1 MIGVDTRASAALRAA
16 AGANY
21 GGSQRGGVAA
31 AAVVGSQRRGAQSVC
46 KRATSRQRVREC
58 VCVVPGH
65 LVRPGWRCEHVSLRT
80 VAGNDMGCVQSY
92 FRKGSYDVYEAH
104 SAGLSPSSTQGSDK
118 PPLIGNSTD
127 EDALLDKDLVIVDA
141 NEVKLAQQQ
150 DGEAEK
156 KPEAERKKSGASD
169 SAAKPVV
176 AEKTDETKSNV
187 SSAGAKSP
195 ARSVE
200 RPEDVITAAPAP
212 TPAPA
217 PEKEGEGGPR
227 HARRPSSSTSNV
239 SLSSATGAAAVQ
251 PIASFPETP
260 EPAKADKAAASKAP
274 EFPAKAVISPTG
286 VAAEVKRER
295 PASSEK
301 SPVGSPVTASVEV
314 KQESKPASPTT
325 PPEAKETTKTDSP
338 SGEHKPVSP
347 VSDEDASTA
356 QQETKQESEPPQ
368 SPSVKSPELAAE
380 VASESPAVKA
390 EEKPES
396 PTTDENMAPS
406 KSDTP
411 SSDVTEA
418 KVAIP
423 EAPAVVDKEAAATS
437 AVPAPDEPTP
447 GPSTAEISSAE
458 RPTSIHDIPSPS
470 PETGELPTTS
480 AVTPTTVLV
489 TPSAD
494 GPASPTAGSPETG
507 EIPTPTVSI
516 TVSPAPDRTPTSSDD
531 EEPIVI
537 PTRQRVR
544 KEPAE
549 SPTTSVDQEPPSAA
563 AHDSAKQPTDTE
575 SVDEVLPSSPNRG
588 QSEAT
593 TASMVESRQDS
604 RADTP
609 HSVLATAGSELEDSA
624 VDEEVLGAAAAKI
637 QAGFRGYKTR
647 QELKNGATS
656 ESQEE
661 KRSDELKDQPKE
673 NEAPEEPAVLE
684 AAATKIQAT
693 IRGHQTRQKLKEEGI
708 VATKND
714 SVVIDANVD
723 ADKGTIPES
732 LIGDEDKTA
741 LESAATTIQ
750 ATFRGYQTR
759 QQVKQEKLQEAAK
772 DEQIPGEAVSTDQV
786 AKDQQPVTEEVN
798 EAVLLDSDPSALES
812 AATTIQATFRG
823 YKTRQELEKEG
834 KTEATEESDKA
845 KAVVQEKI
853 EMEEKKPEVKELEE
867 KNETPK
873 PDSKEETVEAKGT
886 NLEIGGEKTD
896 IEAEKDVKDVKV
908 DDASVIESAA
918 TTIQAA
924 FKGYQT
930 RQQLKKEELID
941 AAKDIADDAAAA
953 VVSKAGD
960 AVRDAESP
968 VLESAAT
975 TIQAAFRGHHT
986 RKQLKNKGDVDSKEE
1001 SSAQVED
1008 EVSTARAPEVSGAT
1022 DEAALHA
1029 AAASIQATFRGYKTR
1044 QQLKNE
1050 GAGGEP
1056 GEATPEQPSIEQQL
1070 AEACQEAGASTA
1082 AADLEAA
1089 ATTIQANFR
1098 GFRTR
1103 KEFQQS
1109 QASNSETGEAAV
1121 QPPPAPP
1128 QEGAAYHERVL
1139 DAAATTIQATFR
1151 GYQTRQKVAKPGDKP
1166 ETAADA
1172 KQAVPQSDAA
1182 PEEACVPPLEDML
1195 KTAPAGGAAPLE
1207 TAASLSRA
1215 STLEASVPPVED
1227 TVAAAATAG
1236 REAALGAQPPEA
1248 SVPPP
1253 EDALPPQP
1261 QPPLGTQASL
1271 AESLH
1276 EAAVPPLEDLLE
1288 KSAPAQARPPAS
1300 FSSHVSL
1307 ADNVPDTDTADVP
1320 DSVQKPAAN
1329 VAVEMAAEISAESE
1343 KTTEATPRPPS
1354 SGGADEAEAGPSRK
1368 VEPENSA
1375 PSEEP
1380 DSQTDGEKR
1389 DAKVESSETEPK
1401 PNEMTA
1407 ALAPQPTSS
1416 AVSDSAD
1423 RTEPS
1428 SSDGTVQEAT
1438 TRKEASANIVPSLV
1452 AQAEKEVSKLA
1463 IASVEAPVAQS
1474 DVVEP
1479 EADSKKEPSVAAGS
1493 SEKGDVGQGQNASE
1507 AGNEGVKEVE
1517 EEVKDDNATRK
1528 EELKTEVPVVSARP
1542 EPVVDKASNETEK
1555 GGDGSEKVHAEPT
1568 PSEAVP
1574 VVKPPSPKEA
1584 TAPSSAEPALEDA
1597 LQPKA
1602 AEEVTPLVV
1611 AEAATSHVGE
1621 ISKDETGSVES
1632 LPEPPTAPLSPKE
1645 RSSPPSEAG
1654 EPLSSDAALPSP
1666 PLSSQASLSESLPA
1680 AASAPPPLAS
1690 AAASTAA
1697 AAAAED
1703 SPLTSTATPEPP
1715 SEDALPPPPGQ
1726 GSSRSDSEATPVPE
1740 AAEAEAE
1747 AEAETASVASAS
1759 GAPAVAEDSQASL
1772 PPPPPPQGAAGDSP
1786 PDSTSVGAGAV
1797 DGDSSLPPPPDND
1810 NNSLTDVSMVTDTA
1824 SEAGDAQIP
1833 RSPETGEQ
1841 KKRPSQME
1849 ELSALQRP
1857 QECAELQHQQRG
1869 AAPLE
1874 NSPDDLAELEEEESV
1889 SSSSVDSAAT
1899 KIQAGVRGFLTRR
1912 HVQRMRSTQ
1921 APSPGAATAGTIAAG
1936 TMGMSLDS
1944 AMPKVASA
1952 AASAATRSAE
1962 VLEEDGEVWDTL
1974 KKEMDDAASTI
1985 QSGFRGF
1992 QARQKLTRAEAVRA
2006 ASSGSSGSGG
2016 GSLDQPTLSPGPG
2029 SGELH
2034 DSLVLPPPPPPPQ
2047 EQDKQ

>member
-1 MIGVDTRASAALRAA
+1 
-16 AGANY
+16 
-21 GGSQRGGVAA
+21 
-31 AAVVGSQRRGAQSVC
+31 
-46 KRATSRQRVREC
+46 
-58 VCVVPGH
+58 
-65 LVRPGWRCEHVSLRT
+65 
-80 VAGNDMGCVQSY
+80 MGCVQSY

-169 SAAKPVV
+169 SSAKPVA
-176 AEKTDETKSNV
+176 AEKADESKSNV
-187 SSAGAKSP
+187 SGAGAKSP
-195 ARSVE
+195 ARSAV

-274 EFPAKAVISPTG
+274 EFPAMAVTSPTG

-325 PPEAKETTKTDSP
+325 PPEAKETTKTESP
-338 SGEHKPVSP
+338 TGEQKPVSP
-347 VSDEDASTA
+347 VSDKDASTA
-356 QQETKQESEPPQ
+356 QQETKQESESPQ
-368 SPSVKSPELAAE
+368 SPSVKSPEPAAE
-380 VASESPAVKA
+380 VVSESPAVKA

-396 PTTDENMAPS
+396 PTSDVKTAAS

-411 SSDVTEA
+411 SSVTEA
-418 KVAIP
+418 TVATP
-423 EAPAVVDKEAAATS
+423 EAPAVVEKETPATS

-458 RPTSIHDIPSPS
+458 RPTSIPDIPSPS
-470 PETGELPTTS
+470 PETGELTATS

-531 EEPIVI
+531 EEQIVI

-549 SPTTSVDQEPPSAA
+549 SPTTSVDQETPSTA
-563 AHDSAKQPTDTE
+563 AHDSAKQATDTE

-593 TASMVESRQDS
+593 TASLVESRQDS

-609 HSVLATAGSELEDSA
+609 HSVLATAGSELEDST

-647 QELKNGATS
+647 QELKNGSTS

-661 KRSDELKDQPKE
+661 KRLEEVKDKAKE
-673 NEAPEEPAVLE
+673 NEAPEEPAELE

-723 ADKGTIPES
+723 ADKVTIPES
-732 LIGDEDKTA
+732 LLGDEDKTA

-786 AKDQQPVTEEVN
+786 PKYQQPVTEEVD

-823 YKTRQELEKEG
+823 YKTRQELQKEG
-834 KTEATEESDKA
+834 KTEATEESGRA
-845 KAVVQEKI
+845 KDVVQEKI

-873 PDSKEETVEAKGT
+873 PDSKAETDEVKGAK
-886 NLEIGGEKTD
+886 LEIGGEKTEN
-896 IEAEKDVKDVKV
+896 EAEKGVKDVKV

-941 AAKDIADDAAAA
+941 AAKDIADDTAAA
-953 VVSKAGD
+953 VVAKAGD

-1001 SSAQVED
+1001 SRAQVED
-1008 EVSTARAPEVSGAT
+1008 EVSTTQAPEASGAT

-1070 AEACQEAGASTA
+1070 AEACQEAGASPA

-1172 KQAVPQSDAA
+1172 KQAVPQSESA

-1195 KTAPAGGAAPLE
+1195 QTAPAGGAAPLE

-1227 TVAAAATAG
+1227 TVAAAAAAATAG
-1236 REAALGAQPPEA
+1236 REAALGARPPEA

-1288 KSAPAQARPPAS
+1288 KAAPAQARPPAS

-1329 VAVEMAAEISAESE
+1329 VAVETAESE

-1354 SGGADEAEAGPSRK
+1354 SDGADEAEAGPSRK

-1375 PSEEP
+1375 PSGEP
-1380 DSQTDGEKR
+1380 DSQTGGEKR
-1389 DAKVESSETEPK
+1389 DAKAESSETEPK

-1407 ALAPQPTSS
+1407 ALASEPTFS

-1423 RTEPS
+1423 KTEPS
-1428 SSDGTVQEAT
+1428 SSGGTAPEAT
-1438 TRKEASANIVPSLV
+1438 TRKEAASNIVPSLV

-1463 IASVEAPVAQS
+1463 LASVEASVARS
-1474 DVVEP
+1474 VVEEP
-1479 EADSKKEPSVAAGS
+1479 EAESKKEPSVAAEC

-1507 AGNEGVKEVE
+1507 AGNEDVKEVE
-1517 EEVKDDNATRK
+1517 EEVKGDNVTRK
-1528 EELKTEVPVVSARP
+1528 EELKTEVPEP
-1542 EPVVDKASNETEK
+1542 EAGKASNETEK
-1555 GGDGSEKVHAEPT
+1555 GGDDSEKVHAEPT

-1602 AEEVTPLVV
+1602 AEEVAPLVV
-1611 AEAATSHVGE
+1611 AEAATSHVGG

-1690 AAASTAA
+1690 ASNA

-1747 AEAETASVASAS
+1747 TASVASAS

-1786 PDSTSVGAGAV
+1786 PDSTSVGAGAA

-1857 QECAELQHQQRG
+1857 QECAELPHQQRG

-1921 APSPGAATAGTIAAG
+1921 APSPSAATAGTISAG

-1944 AMPKVASA
+1944 AMPKAASA

-1974 KKEMDDAASTI
+1974 KKEMDGAASTI

>member
-1 MIGVDTRASAALRAA
+1 
-16 AGANY
+16 
-21 GGSQRGGVAA
+21 
-31 AAVVGSQRRGAQSVC
+31 
-46 KRATSRQRVREC
+46 
-58 VCVVPGH
+58 
-65 LVRPGWRCEHVSLRT
+65 
-80 VAGNDMGCVQSY
+80 MGCVQSY

-169 SAAKPVV
+169 SAAKPVA

-195 ARSVE
+195 ARSAV

-212 TPAPA
+212 APAPA

-274 EFPAKAVISPTG
+274 EFPSKAVTSPPG
-286 VAAEVKRER
+286 VAVEVKRER

-338 SGEHKPVSP
+338 TGEQKPVSP
-347 VSDEDASTA
+347 VSDKDASTA
-356 QQETKQESEPPQ
+356 QQETKQVSEIPQ

-380 VASESPAVKA
+380 VVSESPAVKA

-396 PTTDENMAPS
+396 PATDGKMTPS

-423 EAPAVVDKEAAATS
+423 EAPAVVEKEAAATS

-458 RPTSIHDIPSPS
+458 RPTSIPDIPSPS

-549 SPTTSVDQEPPSAA
+549 SPTTSVDQEPPSTA
-563 AHDSAKQPTDTE
+563 AHDSAKQATDAE
-575 SVDEVLPSSPNRG
+575 SVDEVLTSSPNRG

-673 NEAPEEPAVLE
+673 NEAPEELE

-772 DEQIPGEAVSTDQV
+772 DEQIPGEAVSTDQDT
-786 AKDQQPVTEEVN
+786 KDQQPVTEEVN
-798 EAVLLDSDPSALES
+798 DAVLLDSDPSALES

-823 YKTRQELEKEG
+823 YKTRQELQKEG
-834 KTEATEESDKA
+834 KTEATEESGKA
-845 KAVVQEKI
+845 KDVVQEKI

-886 NLEIGGEKTD
+886 NLEIGGEKTE

-941 AAKDIADDAAAA
+941 AAKDIADDSAAA
-953 VVSKAGD
+953 VVTKAGD

-986 RKQLKNKGDVDSKEE
+986 RKQLKNKGDVDDKEE
-1001 SSAQVED
+1001 SRAQAED
-1008 EVSTARAPEVSGAT
+1008 GVSTTQAPEVSGAT

-1056 GEATPEQPSIEQQL
+1056 GEATPEQSSIEQQL
-1070 AEACQEAGASTA
+1070 AEACQEAGASPA

-1151 GYQTRQKVAKPGDKP
+1151 GYQTRQKVAQPGDKP

-1172 KQAVPQSDAA
+1172 KQAVPQSEAA

-1195 KTAPAGGAAPLE
+1195 QTAPAGGAAPLE

-1227 TVAAAATAG
+1227 TVAAAAAAATAG

-1288 KSAPAQARPPAS
+1288 KTAPAQARPPAS

-1329 VAVEMAAEISAESE
+1329 VAVETAAENGAESE
-1343 KTTEATPRPPS
+1343 KTTGATPRPPS
-1354 SGGADEAEAGPSRK
+1354 SNGADEAEAGPSRK

-1380 DSQTDGEKR
+1380 DSQTGGEKL
-1389 DAKVESSETEPK
+1389 DAKAESSETEPK
-1401 PNEMTA
+1401 PDEMTA
-1407 ALAPQPTSS
+1407 ALTPQPTSS

-1423 RTEPS
+1423 KTEPS
-1428 SSDGTVQEAT
+1428 SSDGTAQEAT

-1463 IASVEAPVAQS
+1463 MASVEAPVAQS
-1474 DVVEP
+1474 VVVEP
-1479 EADSKKEPSVAAGS
+1479 EANSKKEPSVAAES

-1507 AGNEGVKEVE
+1507 AGNEDVKEVE
-1517 EEVKDDNATRK
+1517 EEVKEDKATRK
-1528 EELKTEVPVVSARP
+1528 EELKTEVPVVSEP
-1542 EPVVDKASNETEK
+1542 EAGKASNEMEK
-1555 GGDGSEKVHAEPT
+1555 GGDGSEEVHAEPT

-1611 AEAATSHVGE
+1611 AEAATSNVGE

-1690 AAASTAA
+1690 AAA
-1697 AAAAED
+1697 AAED

-1740 AAEAEAE
+1740 A

-1786 PDSTSVGAGAV
+1786 PDSTSVGAGAA

-1857 QECAELQHQQRG
+1857 QECAELPHQQRG

-1921 APSPGAATAGTIAAG
+1921 APSPGAATTGTISAG

-1944 AMPKVASA
+1944 AMPKAASA

>member
-1 MIGVDTRASAALRAA
+1 
-16 AGANY
+16 
-21 GGSQRGGVAA
+21 
-31 AAVVGSQRRGAQSVC
+31 
-46 KRATSRQRVREC
+46 
-58 VCVVPGH
+58 
-65 LVRPGWRCEHVSLRT
+65 
-80 VAGNDMGCVQSY
+80 MGCVQSY
-92 FRKGSYDVYEAH
+92 FRKAH

-169 SAAKPVV
+169 SAAKPVA

-195 ARSVE
+195 ARSAV

-217 PEKEGEGGPR
+217 PEKDGEGGPR

-274 EFPAKAVISPTG
+274 EFPAKAVTSPTG
-286 VAAEVKRER
+286 VAAEVERER

-314 KQESKPASPTT
+314 KQESKPVSPTT
-325 PPEAKETTKTDSP
+325 PPEAKETTKSESP
-338 SGEHKPVSP
+338 TGEQKPVSP
-347 VSDEDASTA
+347 VSDKDASTA

-380 VASESPAVKA
+380 VVSESPAAKA

-396 PTTDENMAPS
+396 PTTDEKIAAS

-418 KVAIP
+418 TVATP
-423 EAPAVVDKEAAATS
+423 EAPAIVEKEAAATS

-458 RPTSIHDIPSPS
+458 RPTSMPDIPSPS

-544 KEPAE
+544 KEPTE
-549 SPTTSVDQEPPSAA
+549 SSTTSVDQEPQSTA
-563 AHDSAKQPTDTE
+563 AHDSAKQATDTE

-708 VATKND
+708 VAPKND
-714 SVVIDANVD
+714 SVLIDANVD

-732 LIGDEDKTA
+732 PIGDEDKTV

-772 DEQIPGEAVSTDQV
+772 DEQIPGEAASTDQV

-823 YKTRQELEKEG
+823 YKTRQELQKEG
-834 KTEATEESDKA
+834 KTEATEESGKA
-845 KAVVQEKI
+845 KDVVQEKI

-873 PDSKEETVEAKGT
+873 PDSKEETAEAKGT
-886 NLEIGGEKTD
+886 NLEIGGEKTE

-908 DDASVIESAA
+908 DDTSVIESAA

-941 AAKDIADDAAAA
+941 AAKDIADDTAVA
-953 VVSKAGD
+953 VVAKAGD

-986 RKQLKNKGDVDSKEE
+986 RKQLKNKGDVDSKDE
-1001 SSAQVED
+1001 SRAQVED
-1008 EVSTARAPEVSGAT
+1008 EVSTTQAPEVSGAT

-1070 AEACQEAGASTA
+1070 AEACQEAGASPA

-1166 ETAADA
+1166 ETAADS

-1261 QPPLGTQASL
+1261 QLPLATQASL
-1271 AESLH
+1271 AEDLH

-1288 KSAPAQARPPAS
+1288 KSATAQARPPAS

-1329 VAVEMAAEISAESE
+1329 VAVETAAENSAESE
-1343 KTTEATPRPPS
+1343 KTTEATFRPPS
-1354 SGGADEAEAGPSRK
+1354 SDGAEEAEAGPSRK

-1375 PSEEP
+1375 PSGEP
-1380 DSQTDGEKR
+1380 DSQTGGETR
-1389 DAKVESSETEPK
+1389 DAKAESSETEPK
-1401 PNEMTA
+1401 SNEMTA

-1423 RTEPS
+1423 KTEPS
-1428 SSDGTVQEAT
+1428 SSDGTALEAA

-1463 IASVEAPVAQS
+1463 MASVEAPVAQS
-1474 DVVEP
+1474 VVEEP
-1479 EADSKKEPSVAAGS
+1479 EAESKKEPSVAAGS
-1493 SEKGDVGQGQNASE
+1493 SERGGLGQGQNASE
-1507 AGNEGVKEVE
+1507 AGNVDVKEVE
-1517 EEVKDDNATRK
+1517 EEVKDDNNTRK
-1528 EELKTEVPVVSARP
+1528 EELKTEVPVVSEP
-1542 EPVVDKASNETEK
+1542 EAGKASNETEK
-1555 GGDGSEKVHAEPT
+1555 GGDGSEKVHPEPT

-1584 TAPSSAEPALEDA
+1584 TAPSSAEPALVDV

-1602 AEEVTPLVV
+1602 AEEVAPLVV
-1611 AEAATSHVGE
+1611 TEAATSHVGE

-1690 AAASTAA
+1690 AAASAA
-1697 AAAAED
+1697 DAAAED

-1747 AEAETASVASAS
+1747 TASVASVS

-1857 QECAELQHQQRG
+1857 QECAELPHQQRG

-1921 APSPGAATAGTIAAG
+1921 APSPGAATAGTISAG

-1944 AMPKVASA
+1944 AMPKAASA